1 MKSIA
6 NIIDADI
13 SRRLE
18 ELGNDREILKDLVE
32 LEKELFRLDS
42 VCKEEETDI
51 RIDLNSLYRELRH
64 FSGKWPRVYESAE
77 IERWPLVAGISDD
90 DCNPYFPISR
100 TRQSI
105 GSGISPHFISTSAG
119 SGIWSRDRAYAGAT
133 EPELRQQAIVA
144 LTLLHGVASSQD
156 STPSMND
163 VTKFKLWQCKPQ
175 LAAWKSKISRDL
187 VPDLYNAEIETE
199 KIFWQDLDSKI
210 EAILASI
217 PQSLDDNSLEK
228 LRSQK
233 IKDCIQYIITD
244 VNSKISNRIKY
255 LESRSEKREKEF
267 FSIIKL
273 RLTQSN
279 GTLARLNDIR
289 FQISVSRA
297 LIEDCLSSIN
307 TLNILK
313 TRKA

>member
-1 MKSIA
+1 
-6 NIIDADI
+6 
-13 SRRLE
+13 
-18 ELGNDREILKDLVE
+18 
-32 LEKELFRLDS
+32 
-42 VCKEEETDI
+42 
-51 RIDLNSLYRELRH
+51 
-64 FSGKWPRVYESAE
+64 
-77 IERWPLVAGISDD
+77 
-90 DCNPYFPISR
+90 
-100 TRQSI
+100 
-105 GSGISPHFISTSAG
+105 
-119 SGIWSRDRAYAGAT
+119 
-133 EPELRQQAIVA
+133 
-144 LTLLHGVASSQD
+144 
-156 STPSMND
+156 MND

-187 VPDLYNAEIETE
+187 VTDLYNAEIETE